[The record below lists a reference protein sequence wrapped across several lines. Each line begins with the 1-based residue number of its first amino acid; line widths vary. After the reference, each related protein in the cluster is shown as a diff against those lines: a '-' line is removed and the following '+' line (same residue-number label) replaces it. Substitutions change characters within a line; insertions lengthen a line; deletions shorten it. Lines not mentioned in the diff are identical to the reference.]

1 MEFEGLK
8 RGHLKRNIIIGI
20 VAVLLI
26 SAVILN
32 FTRAKYKTAQD
43 VPIAS
48 GTINYELGDVNL
60 IGVYLQNGDDY
71 TKSDTIPDSGYTL
84 NEEKS

>member
-8 RGHLKRNIIIGI
+8 RGHIKRNIIIGSF
-20 VAVLLI
+20 VVLFI

-43 VPIAS
+43 VPIGS
-48 GTINYELGDVNL
+48 GTINYELGDANL
-60 IGVYLQNGDDY
+60 IGLYLQNGDDY
-71 TKSDTIPDSGYTL
+71 TKVILSLIQDTR
-84 NEEKS
+84 